1 MLIRLASVMS
11 ATFILISCVN
21 ASGQIIQIV
30 DESSFCTFL
39 PPKDETDRNISDSET
54 EANAFCI
61 GSTPLALGAEKLS
74 SGFILS
80 AHYVKTDNY
89 VQITGLMNP
98 ALENLIS
105 TDEGGQYDIK
115 APNGASCAGWD
126 YFVNLVEPA
135 GNDYCIRCCN
145 NDSDCNRGISEQG
158 CERIVPGD
166 YSGSSNSITSGIST
180 ASTTSSSTSISSIIS
195 VPTTSSFTT
204 SSSSLSSSAT
214 TSVSSSASSSIYVSS
229 SSSYSSITY
238 SSLKPSTSSSLQPST
253 PAAQG
258 SNTAQ
263 STSNAN
269 FVNPGVFSLIV
280 CLLLSITNF

>member
-1 MLIRLASVMS
+1 MFIRLASVVS

-74 SGFILS
+74 PGFILS

-98 ALENLIS
+98 ALENLIG

-145 NDSDCNRGISEQG
+145 NNSDCNRGISEQG

-166 YSGSSNSITSGIST
+166 YSGPSNSTTSEPFT
-180 ASTTSSSTSISSIIS
+180 VSTTSSSASISSIIS
-195 VPTTSSFTT
+195 ASTTNPSTTRPSSI
-204 SSSSLSSSAT
+204 SSSAT
-214 TSVSSSASSSIYVSS
+214 APVSPSASSSRYVSS
-229 SSSYSSITY
+229 SSSFSSITY
-238 SSLKPSTSSSLQPST
+238 SSSLQPST
-253 PAAQG
+253 QATQG
-258 SNTAQ
+258 SNTTQ